1 MAEGKVVFVTE
12 GLSDEFNNQVLRSTP
27 AGLTTLMIPNGVS
40 DEEKIAALTDADFI
54 LTFSGTFSEWVLRAA
69 RKLRFIQLIPAG
81 YDLMDL
87 PLLQELG
94 IPCATSGDA
103 NAPAVAEHTI
113 MLILALARKFQRAD
127 ATVRAGG
134 WRFDNPSTNPNT
146 YFDLVGK
153 RVGIVGL
160 GNIGQHVA
168 KRLRGFDCQMQYT
181 KRHPLPVEQEQALGV
196 TCVSLREIFTTS
208 DIVTLNVALTTE
220 TERLVGR
227 DELALMKPSAILI
240 NTSRGRVVDEVA
252 LIEELQQGKIAGA
265 GLDVFEPEPPAPDN
279 PLLQMDNVIVT
290 PHVAGGSRD
299 SITRVLAFSWQNIKD
314 VWEGKV
320 PRAVVTTA

>member
-12 GLSDEFNNQVLRSTP
+12 WSDELNDQVIRSTP
-27 AGLTTLMIPNGVS
+27 AGLTAMMVPNRVS
-40 DEEKIAALTDADFI
+40 DDEKIAALTDADF
-54 LTFSGTFSEWVLRAA
+54 LLSYGGTFSERVLRSA
-69 RKLRFIQLIPAG
+69 RKLRFIQLILAG

-87 PLLQELG
+87 QLLRELQ

-103 NAPAVAEHTI
+103 TAPAVAEYTI
-113 MLILALARKFQRAD
+113 MLILAVSRKLPRAD

-134 WRFDNPSTNPNT
+134 WRFDNPSSTPNT

-168 KRLRGFDCQMQYT
+168 KRLRGFDCQMQYA
-181 KRHPLPVEQEQALGV
+181 KRHPLSAEQEQDLGV
-196 TCVSLREIFTTS
+196 KHVSLPTLFATS
-208 DIVTLNVALTTE
+208 DIVTLTVALTAE
-220 TERLVGR
+220 TEHLVDR
-227 DELALMKPSAILI
+227 NALALMKPSAILI
-240 NTSRGRVVDEVA
+240 NTSRVHVVDEAA
-252 LIEELQQGKIAGA
+252 LIEALQHGKIAGV
-265 GLDVFEPEPPAPDN
+265 GLDVFEHEPPAPDN

-299 SITRVLAFSWQNIKD
+299 SVTRMVAFCWQNIKD
-314 VWEGKV
+314 VWEGKA
-320 PRAVVTTA
+320 PCAVVTTA

>member
-1 MAEGKVVFVTE
+1 
-12 GLSDEFNNQVLRSTP
+12 
-27 AGLTTLMIPNGVS
+27 
-40 DEEKIAALTDADFI
+40 
-54 LTFSGTFSEWVLRAA
+54 
-69 RKLRFIQLIPAG
+69 
-81 YDLMDL
+81 
-87 PLLQELG
+87 
-94 IPCATSGDA
+94 
-103 NAPAVAEHTI
+103 
-113 MLILALARKFQRAD
+113 
-127 ATVRAGG
+127 
-134 WRFDNPSTNPNT
+134 
-146 YFDLVGK
+146 
-153 RVGIVGL
+153 
-160 GNIGQHVA
+160 
-168 KRLRGFDCQMQYT
+168 
-181 KRHPLPVEQEQALGV
+181 
-196 TCVSLREIFTTS
+196 
-208 DIVTLNVALTTE
+208 VTLNVALTTE